1 MEYVTLVIP
10 TRRPL
15 GFEVGDV
22 TYRVACGK
30 LRPPK
35 LDPV

>member
-1 MEYVTLVIP
+1 MKYITLVIP

-22 TYRVACGK
+22 T
-30 LRPPK
+30 
-35 LDPV
+35 